1 MLVRA
6 NSMLMGLCIVAG
18 LAFPAMA
25 QQPLPCAS
33 FTRNLNGDWVA
44 VRNVTVPGANG
55 AVEIKKGR
63 IASDE
68 LQDRLNTQC
77 R

>member
-6 NSMLMGLCIVAG
+6 KSILMGLCIVAG
-18 LAFPAMA
+18 LAFPATA

-33 FTRNLNGDWVA
+33 FIRNLGGNWVA

-55 AVEIKKGR
+55 AG
-63 IASDE
+63 
-68 LQDRLNTQC
+68 
-77 R
+77 

>member
-18 LAFPAMA
+18 LAFPTTA

-33 FTRNLNGDWVA
+33 FIRNLEGNWVA
-44 VRNVTVPGANG
+44 ARNVTVSGENG
-55 AVEIKKGR
+55 AVEIKKGS
-63 IASDE
+63 IASEE
-68 LQDRLNTQC
+68 LQNRLDAEC